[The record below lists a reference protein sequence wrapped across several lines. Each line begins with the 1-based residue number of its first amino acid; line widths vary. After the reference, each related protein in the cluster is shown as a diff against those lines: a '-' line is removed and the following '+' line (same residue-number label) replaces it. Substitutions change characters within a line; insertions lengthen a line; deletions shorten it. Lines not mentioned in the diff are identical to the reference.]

1 MLTKCVLNHYVFQL
15 FIRKQQDSR
24 QKNFLCPSAE
34 RLRLCSFGDFL
45 HMYYKK
51 HLIDFPSSESLASV
65 FNSSS
70 FKRSISPLILS
81 DRRTVCV
88 KATNMR
94 NFEWILFF

>member
-1 MLTKCVLNHYVFQL
+1 MYFNYLLESSKTVDK
-15 FIRKQQDSR
+15 KS
-24 QKNFLCPSAE
+24 FLCPSAE